1 MKTLK
6 IEYLILPPNGSHI
19 QEFLY
24 RVIGRGKVFN
34 TWSKGELPRLGFY
47 NNGSAAEITNF
58 GHKLSSILPSLKRDK
73 IKVYECKI
81 VRKECLKK

>member
-1 MKTLK
+1 MKPLK

-24 RVIGRGKVFN
+24 RVTGRGKAYN
-34 TWSKGELPRLGFY
+34 TWSKAELPKLGFDR
-47 NNGSAAEITNF
+47 NGHAAEIANF
-58 GHKLSSILPSLKRDK
+58 GHKLSSILPSLKCDK
-73 IKVYECKI
+73 VKVYECKI